1 MEGFG
6 DLLGSLVEGLGI
18 FGETRERVRE
28 ATSPSAAEGDA
39 EGFVPTTRYLAG
51 GPRPLGIN
59 DI

>member
-18 FGETRERVRE
+18 FGETREGVRE
-28 ATSPSAAEGDA
+28 ATSPSAAEGGA
-39 EGFVPTTRYLAG
+39 EGFVPTTRYLVG
-51 GPRPLGIN
+51 GPRSLGIN